1 MRFTKII
8 FLIIC
13 FGAFN
18 WMNLNAQDPH
28 FSQLSQTQNAVNP
41 AFTGIMYGPRAVLH
55 YRSQYPR
62 IGAEVNSGFNT
73 VFGSYDQFISP
84 LNSGLGIQIL
94 NDRFG
99 AGLMSRFSLELMYA
113 YQLKLS
119 PKNAIRFGLSGNY
132 NRQQIDYSN
141 LRFFDQIHPIL
152 GFSSGLAT
160 NEEVSDAYNTSYFNF
175 NAGMLYF
182 TNDYYFGISAR
193 NLLPKKDFFSSEH
206 TSRFA
211 HTLISLQVGAHMRFG
226 PEQKY
231 VFAPLL
237 QFDRQYGYQKL
248 VGNFIFGYDIFNAGL
263 GFRHNFND
271 LESISLIAGF
281 TLKNIRISYSYDVV
295 TNALKSYSGGSHEI
309 GIRFLLNGDDT
320 SLAPNSEKEIMYC
333 PDVMKF

>member
-1 MRFTKII
+1 MRLTKII
-8 FLIIC
+8 FFILWIGILSW
-13 FGAFN
+13 N
-18 WMNLNAQDPH
+18 HINAQDAH
-28 FSQLSQTQNAVNP
+28 FSQLSQTQNAMNP

-62 IGAEVNSGFNT
+62 IGSEVNSGFNT
-73 VFGSYDQFISP
+73 VFGSYDQFVSP
-84 LNSGLGIQIL
+84 FNSGLGIQIL

-99 AGLMSRFSLELMYA
+99 AGLMSRFSFELMYA

-119 PKNAIRFGLSGNY
+119 PKNAIRIGLSGNY

-152 GFSSGLAT
+152 GFSAGLAT

-175 NAGMLYF
+175 NTGLVYF
-182 TNDYYFGISAR
+182 TNDYYVGISAR
-193 NLLPKKDFFSSEH
+193 NLLPKRDFFSSEH

-211 HTLISLQVGAHMRFG
+211 HTLISVQAGAHMRFG
-226 PEQKY
+226 QEQQY
-231 VFAPLL
+231 VFVPLVQL
-237 QFDRQYGYQKL
+237 DRQYGYQKL
-248 VGNFIFGYDIFNAGL
+248 VANFILGYDIFNAGL

-309 GIRFLLNGDDT
+309 GFRFLLNGDDN
-320 SLAPNSEKEIMYC
+320 SLTPNSEKDILNC